1 MQIMNGKFTHFP
13 EETTQSTTLGKSAK
27 ISYKLL
33 FSETFP
39 CFKIVCMCMRV
50 FIFVLLVVL
59 LVMLSDDD
67 GWTRNYKYHKQCLL
81 DAYLLLMMF
90 NEF

>member
-1 MQIMNGKFTHFP
+1 MQIMNGKFTHFR

-39 CFKIVCMCMRV
+39 YFKNVCMCILM
-50 FIFVLLVVL
+50 FIFRFISCFVSN
-59 LVMLSDDD
+59 VMISVDDDD
-67 GWTRNYKYHKQCLL
+67 G
-81 DAYLLLMMF
+81 
-90 NEF
+90 